1 MSMNS
6 PPPSLGV
13 MHPNKEEVRKT
24 CQEIRMDEQGAPGQ
38 AQTQKEALNSEAS
51 GTYNL
56 LILNKD
62 QFRK

>member
-6 PPPSLGV
+6 PPPSIGV
-13 MHPNKEEVRKT
+13 MHLNKEEVRKT
-24 CQEIRMDEQGAPGQ
+24 CQEVCGDEQGAPGQ

-56 LILNKD
+56 FILNKD